1 MKFLDIFSKLS
12 ILLILVIL
20 IVGVTKLVNIEKHE
34 SKFYEYNNMKINLAQ
49 VKVIRARVDY
59 IITYKE
65 DDNIDIFRKYSTSLN
80 AQEIENIKGF
90 LTLSQKSEFYN
101 VEVETYMLFDKQKV
115 ALYHSPRFLKHAT
128 TYSVNENLLSKLSAY
143 GLDSFQYKN
152 LEKIKNVVYDDVN
165 KFFDDVISYAKL
177 KKSNWSQEN
186 IPKLGLGSNANK
198 FMQNVDMS
206 IPQKSMS
213 DEDIKAIISKM
224 QESYKV
230 YAGIK

>member
-1 MKFLDIFSKLS
+1 MKFLDIFSKVS

-20 IVGVTKLVNIEKHE
+20 IIGVNKLINIEKHE

-49 VKVIRARVDY
+49 VKVVRARVDY

-65 DDNIDIFRKYSTSLN
+65 DNNIDIFRKYSTSLN
-80 AQEIENIKGF
+80 VNELENIKGF
-90 LTLSQKSEFYN
+90 LALAKGSEFYN
-101 VEVETYMLFDKQKV
+101 IEIETYMLFDKQKI
-115 ALYHSPRFLKHAT
+115 ALYHSPRFLKHAN
-128 TYSVNENLLSKLSAY
+128 TYSVNEDLLSKLSAY
-143 GLDSFQYKN
+143 GLDGFQYKN
-152 LEKIKNVVYDDVN
+152 LTKIKDVVYDDVN

-198 FMQNVDMS
+198 FMKNVDMQVA
-206 IPQKSMS
+206 QKSIN
-213 DEDIKAIISKM
+213 DEDIKIILKNM
-224 QESYKV
+224 KESYEV

>member
-20 IVGVTKLVNIEKHE
+20 IIGLTKLVNIEKYE
-34 SKFYEYNNMKINLAQ
+34 SKFYEHNNMKINLAQ

-65 DDNIDIFRKYSTSLN
+65 DNNIDIFRKYSTSLN

-90 LTLSQKSEFYN
+90 LSLSQKSEFYN
-101 VEVETYMLFDKQKV
+101 VEVETYMLFDKQRV
-115 ALYHSPRFLKHAT
+115 VLYHSPRFLKHAT
-128 TYSVNENLLSKLSAY
+128 TYSVNENLLSKLSTY
-143 GLDSFQYKN
+143 GLDGFQYKN
-152 LEKIKNVVYDDVN
+152 LTKIKDIVYDDVN

-186 IPKLGLGSNANK
+186 IPKLGLGLNANK

-213 DEDIKAIISKM
+213 DEDLKAILSNMK
-224 QESYKV
+224 ESYEV

>member
-20 IVGVTKLVNIEKHE
+20 IVGVTKLGNFEKHE

-65 DDNIDIFRKYSTSLN
+65 DDNMNIFRKYSTSLN
-80 AQEIENIKGF
+80 AGEIDNIKGF
-90 LTLSQKSEFYN
+90 LSLSQKSEFYN
-101 VEVETYMLFDKQKV
+101 VEVETYMLFDKKKV
-115 ALYHSPRFLKHAT
+115 VLYHSPHFLKHAT
-128 TYSVNENLLSKLSAY
+128 TYSVNENLLSQLRAY

-152 LEKIKNVVYDDVN
+152 LEKIKDVVYNDVN

-177 KKSNWSQEN
+177 KKSNWSEKN

-206 IPQKSMS
+206 LPQKSLS
-213 DEDIKAIISKM
+213 DEDIKTIVLKM

-230 YAGIK
+230 YDGIK